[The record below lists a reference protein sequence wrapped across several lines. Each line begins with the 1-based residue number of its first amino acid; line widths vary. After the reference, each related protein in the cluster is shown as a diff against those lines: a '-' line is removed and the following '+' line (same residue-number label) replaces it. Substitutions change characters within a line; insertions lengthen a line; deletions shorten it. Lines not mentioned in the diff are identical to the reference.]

1 MTQALEQDPENAD
14 VLANAIVM
22 NTVNGKLKEAQALM
36 ERLEK
41 VTPDHELIRGLT
53 EKRDLF
59 ESAKAKYNPV
69 FEIK

>member
-22 NTVNGKLKEAQALM
+22 NTVTGKLKEAQALKG
-36 ERLEK
+36 RLQAAA
-41 VTPDHELIRGLT
+41 PDHELVRGLS
-53 EKRDLF
+53 EKSDLF

-69 FEIK
+69 FEVK